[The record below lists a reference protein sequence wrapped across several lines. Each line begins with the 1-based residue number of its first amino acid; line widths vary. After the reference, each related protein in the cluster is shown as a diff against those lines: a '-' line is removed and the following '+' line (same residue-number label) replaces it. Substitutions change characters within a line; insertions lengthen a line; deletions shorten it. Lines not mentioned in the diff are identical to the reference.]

1 MPHWLIKSA
10 LQRVISWLPGSAW
23 CNELFQRYV
32 TKSIDL
38 PETAFQGRLEE
49 AARFLDRFRS
59 HQPLAPDPFTVLE
72 VGTGWYPTL
81 PLAFYLCGASE
92 IHTFD
97 IANHLERDRLTLVL
111 DYFCAEAD
119 TGVLQRHLPCARME
133 RVERLRQLRSA
144 AKCESP
150 GQVLERL
157 NIHARVRD
165 ACETGLPSASIDFI
179 FTCGVLEYVPRPALP
194 KLLSE
199 FRRVASPRSAMVH
212 WLNLVDQYHWFD
224 PSVGRLDFLQ
234 YSESQW
240 RWRDSPLTSN
250 NRRRIADYRELLA
263 HSGFVIKAEENQAGS
278 DDDLKGLRLA
288 PEFQR
293 YSKQDLLVLYSLV
306 TAVPEAG
313 ASS

>member
-1 MPHWLIKSA
+1 M
-10 LQRVISWLPGSAW
+10 SWLPASAW

-32 TKSIDL
+32 TKTIAL
-38 PETAFQGRLEE
+38 PEDAFQARLEE

-59 HQPLAPDPFTVLE
+59 HQPLAPDAFTVLE

-97 IANHLERDRLTLVL
+97 IANHLDRDRLALVL

-119 TGVLQRHLPCARME
+119 SGVLRKHLPCARME
-133 RVERLRQLRSA
+133 RVERLRELRSA
-144 AKCESP
+144 AKGQPP
-150 GQVLERL
+150 GQSLEQL
-157 NIHARVRD
+157 KIHARVRD
-165 ACETGLPSASIDFI
+165 ACDTGLPSGSTDFI

-194 KLLSE
+194 KLLAE

-224 PSVGRLDFLQ
+224 PSVGRLHFLQ
-234 YSESQW
+234 YSQSQW

-250 NRRRIADYRELLA
+250 NRLRISDYRELLVQ
-263 HSGFVIKAEENQAGS
+263 SGFVVKAEENQAGS
-278 DDDLKGLRLA
+278 DDDLKGLWLA
-288 PEFQR
+288 PEFR
-293 YSKQDLLVLYSLV
+293 RHSRQDLLVLYSLV
-306 TAVPEAG
+306 TAVPAADG
-313 ASS
+313 SS